1 MTTVAVVGLGRM
13 GSAMARALAASGD
26 GGDLVLH
33 NRTPERAQQLAEE
46 LGARVGETPA
56 AAVRES
62 DVAISMLADGA
73 AVASVWDG
81 PDGLLDGAHSGAV
94 LVDMS
99 TVPPDTLLFYADRAR
114 AAGAGLLDAPVSG
127 SVALAESGSLTIMAG
142 GDADALEQAR
152 PVLDRLSQKVFHM
165 GPLGSGHAMKL
176 AVNGVIFAL
185 NNAVSEALV
194 LAERAGI
201 PREAAYEVIASGA
214 AGAPFVGYKRD
225 AFLAPDTAPVGFSL
239 ELAGKDLDLITA
251 FADALGVPMP
261 LAAVSREVI
270 GEAAGAVGG
279 ERDFSAVAVHLRE
292 SARAGEGS
300 TTD

>member
-13 GSAMARALAASGD
+13 GSAMARALRASGD

-33 NRTPERAQQLAEE
+33 NRTPERARELAEE
-46 LGARVGETPA
+46 LGARVAETPA
-56 AAVRES
+56 AAAAEA
-62 DVAISMLADGA
+62 DVVVSMLADGA

-81 PDGLLDGAHSGAV
+81 PDSLLVGARSGAV

-99 TVPPDTLLFYADRAR
+99 TVPPDTLLRFAERAS
-114 AAGAGLLDAPVSG
+114 AAGAGILDAPVSG

-142 GDADALEQAR
+142 GGADALERAR

-201 PREAAYEVIASGA
+201 SREAAYEVLASGA

-225 AFLAPDTAPVGFSL
+225 AFLNPDTAPVGFSL

-251 FADALGVPMP
+251 FADALGVPVP
-261 LAAVSREVI
+261 LAAVSRDVI
-270 GEAAGAVGG
+270 GQAAGAVGG
-279 ERDFSAVAVHLRE
+279 DRDFSAVAVHLR
-292 SARAGEGS
+292 ARSGEGS
-300 TTD
+300 PNH

>member
-1 MTTVAVVGLGRM
+1 
-13 GSAMARALAASGD
+13 LAASGD
-26 GGDLVLH
+26 GADLVLH
-33 NRTPERAQQLAEE
+33 NRTPERAHELAGE
-46 LGARVGETPA
+46 LGARAVETPA
-56 AAVRES
+56 AAAAEA

-81 PDGLLDGAHSGAV
+81 PDGLLAGAREGAV

-99 TVPPDTLLFYADRAR
+99 TVPPDTLPPFADRAH
-114 AAGAGLLDAPVSG
+114 ATGAGVLDAPVSG
-127 SVALAESGSLTIMAG
+127 SVALAESGTLTIMAG
-142 GDADALEQAR
+142 GDAEALERAR

-176 AVNGVIFAL
+176 AVNGVIFAI

-201 PREAAYEVIASGA
+201 AREDAYEVIASGA

-225 AFLAPDTAPVGFSL
+225 AFIGPETAPVGFSL
-239 ELAGKDLDLITA
+239 ELAGKDLELITA

-261 LAAVSREVI
+261 LAVVSRDVI
-270 GEAAGAVGG
+270 GQAAGAIGG
-279 ERDFSAVAVHLRE
+279 DRDFSAVAVHLR
-292 SARAGEGS
+292 ARAGEGR
-300 TTD
+300 TTE

>member
-13 GSAMARALAASGD
+13 GSAMARALAGSGS

-33 NRTPERAQQLAEE
+33 NRTSDRAEELAGE
-46 LGARVGETPA
+46 LGARVARTPA
-56 AAVRES
+56 EAAAEA
-62 DVAISMLADGA
+62 DVVISMLADGT

-81 PDGLLDGAHSGAV
+81 PDGLLAGVRRGTV

-99 TVPPDTLLFYADRAR
+99 TVPPDTLRPYAERVG
-114 AAGAGLLDAPVSG
+114 AAGAGMLDAPVSG
-127 SVALAESGSLTIMAG
+127 SVALAESGSLTIMVG
-142 GDADALEQAR
+142 GEADALERAR

-176 AVNGVIFAL
+176 AVNGVIFAI

-201 PREAAYEVIASGA
+201 AREDAYEVIASGA

-225 AFLAPDTAPVGFSL
+225 AFLGPDTAPVGFSL

-251 FADALGVPMP
+251 FADALGVPVP

-270 GEAAGAVGG
+270 GQAARAVGG
-279 ERDFSAVAVHLRE
+279 DRDFSAVAVHLRDRAE
-292 SARAGEGS
+292 EGTSA
-300 TTD
+300 D

>member
-26 GGDLVLH
+26 GADLVLH
-33 NRTPERAQQLAEE
+33 NRTPERARALAGE
-46 LGARVGETPA
+46 LGGRVAETPA
-56 AAVRES
+56 SAAAEA
-62 DVAISMLADGA
+62 DVAISMLADGT

-81 PDGLLDGAHSGAV
+81 PDGLLAGARAGAV

-99 TVPPDTLLFYADRAR
+99 TVPPETLPPYAERAR
-114 AAGAGLLDAPVSG
+114 AAGADLLDAPVSG
-127 SVALAESGSLTIMAG
+127 SVALAEAGTLTIMAG
-142 GDADALEQAR
+142 GDGAALDRAR
-152 PVLDRLSQKVFHM
+152 PVLDRLSQRVFHM

-201 PREAAYEVIASGA
+201 AREDAYEVIASGA

-225 AFLAPDTAPVGFSL
+225 AFIGPDTAPVGFSL
-239 ELAGKDLDLITA
+239 DLAGKDLELITA

-261 LAAVSREVI
+261 LAAVSRDLI
-270 GEAAGAVGG
+270 GQAAGAVGG
-279 ERDFSAVAVHLRE
+279 ERDFSAVAVHLR
-292 SARAGEGS
+292 ARAGAGR
-300 TTD
+300 TAD